1 MSTVLTHFYK
11 QGQQQAL
18 VKLGLDAN
26 MFVQAVNEDTTQEQ
40 RERTHAHPVHEEK
53 PMHWSGAANI
63 QGGDT
68 GTRNEQMGLPRSQAV

>member
-1 MSTVLTHFYK
+1 MNSLLTHFY
-11 QGQQQAL
+11 QYGQQQAL
-18 VKLGLDAN
+18 VKLGFDADT
-26 MFVQAVNEDTTQEQ
+26 FVQTVNEDTTQEQ
-40 RERTHAHPVHEEK
+40 RESTHSRPVNEEK